1 MRLSSFA
8 RSLGLTAVL
17 ASGLMAACANSPDEG
32 LGPDTGSAKVDSG
45 SSTLPGDDDDDD
57 EVDSGVTQARDPEDA
72 GHTSTPKDAGTKD
85 SGGSTS
91 TSKMCTG
98 DPIGLGAQLALM
110 IALEIQPTPCDQNT
124 GAGCK
129 AGECCF
135 GGVCLI
141 GN

>member
-1 MRLSSFA
+1 MGLVS
-8 RSLGLTAVL
+8 GLTA
-17 ASGLMAACANSPDEG
+17 ACATSPDEG
-32 LGPDTGSAKVDSG
+32 LGTDTSNAKVDSG
-45 SSTLPGDDDDDD
+45 SSTIPGDDDDDD
-57 EVDSGVTQARDPEDA
+57 DDVDSGVTQARDPEDA
-72 GHTSTPKDAGTKD
+72 GNTSTPKDAGSKD
-85 SGGSTS
+85 SGGNSS

-129 AGECCF
+129 SGECCF